1 MSYSKE
7 IMFWCEGRN
16 IRELFMR
23 GRERNAQNI
32 PTCDILYKRKSTTV
46 CTNCSPVLIKHALR
60 EIF

>member
-7 IMFWCEGRN
+7 IMLPCEGRN

-23 GRERNAQNI
+23 RERKTLRIFQLV
-32 PTCDILYKRKSTTV
+32 LYYIRKITTV
-46 CTNCSPVLIKHALR
+46 CMNCSLVLIRHALT